1 MEDNFK
7 IKGSPITELFDYK
20 PYSPHLQYVQE
31 RVAGFSQLGFRKI
44 SGSADGNY
52 FRHQNNSGYQVSGT
66 DFINTYI
73 PKDVLLTGNDG
84 TDGTGDSDSSL
95 SNSEG
100 SNGTTGADKNTTVV
114 IPGAATKIRFY
125 LISGGGGG
133 GGGQG
138 SYRYR
143 KNGGVG
149 GTGSG
154 AMGEITINHANMNQ
168 VKMYVGGGGGGGSG
182 TDNVAAWGG
191 HGGNGGD
198 SYIQTYSNSN
208 GVWTNHLVCNGG
220 NGGKG
225 AQNND
230 GDHGTKG
237 TVTVIGGTTTVYKL
251 DGTDGS
257 GENGKTLDI
266 AWTGVGGPDFST
278 GTIGDSGSRGNRTGD
293 KHANAGKGGKGGVG
307 RFYFIL

>member
-1 MEDNFK
+1 MENNFK
-7 IKGSPITELFDYK
+7 IEGSPITEIFDYV
-20 PYSPHLQYVQE
+20 SPRQVIYP
-31 RVAGFSQLGFRKI
+31 RVAGFPQLGFRKI
-44 SGSADGNY
+44 SGSGQGNY

-73 PKDVLLTGNDG
+73 PKYVLLAGNDG

-95 SNSEG
+95 VSSVG
-100 SNGTTGADKNTTVV
+100 SNGTTGTTRNTSIA

-138 SYRYR
+138 AIAYK

-154 AMGEITINHANMNQ
+154 AMGEITIDHANMNQ
-168 VKMYVGGGGGGGSG
+168 VRMYVGGGGGGGSG
-182 TDNVAAWGG
+182 TDNRAAWGG
-191 HGGNGGD
+191 HGGHGGD
-198 SYIQTYSNSN
+198 SYIQTYSNST
-208 GVWTNHLVCNGG
+208 GLWTNKLVCNGG

-225 AQNND
+225 AENEH

-237 TVTVIGGTTTVYKL
+237 TVTVIGDTTTVYKL

-266 AWTGVGGPDFST
+266 DWTGVGGPDFSA
-278 GTIGDSGSRGNRTGD
+278 GTYGDSGSRGNNTGD
-293 KHANAGKGGKGGVG
+293 RHANAGKGGKRGIG